1 MDLLNSAGM
10 TLFHW
15 YEYYSSLFQTI
26 PVENLST
33 MMEKI
38 INQLGVFTKIML
50 LFDITRK
57 LASQKHT
64 VVFIIG
70 KSLF

>member
-1 MDLLNSAGM
+1 MDLLNLAGM

-38 INQLGVFTKIML
+38 INQSGAFTKNLL

-64 VVFIIG
+64 IVFVVGESSF
-70 KSLF
+70 